1 MNRKNDKYSKIKV
14 VFNKLKEAWNI
25 PYKKAGI
32 KLLAYL
38 IFFMILFMTASI
50 TSRMSYKE
58 KNVINNSTTTR
69 KIIEY
74 NSLSDKYKKLSST
87 KLNVNYVLSNND
99 TEYKIN
105 GILESGIINGYLEVE
120 DNIKKILFTNNELYE
135 IKNNIKIKLDIDIIK
150 ELLNIEYIFNL
161 IKDINPVIEKVEDN
175 NNYFYTA
182 VFSDKDINI
191 KIYTNKNTIYKIESQ
206 NEELKY
212 TLNFDNI

>member
-14 VFNKLKEAWNI
+14 VFNRLKEAWNI

-58 KNVINNSTTTR
+58 KNVMNNSTTTR
-69 KIIEY
+69 KIIEN

-87 KLNVNYVLSNND
+87 KLNVNYVLSIND
-99 TEYKIN
+99 IEYKIN

-191 KIYTNKNTIYKIESQ
+191 KIYTNENTIYKIELQ

>member
-1 MNRKNDKYSKIKV
+1 MNRKNDKYSKIKEI
-14 VFNKLKEAWNI
+14 FNKLKEAWNI

-58 KNVINNSTTTR
+58 KNIMNNSTTTR
-69 KIIEY
+69 KIIEN

-87 KLNVNYVLSNND
+87 KLNVNYVLSIND

-161 IKDINPVIEKVEDN
+161 IKDINPVIEKAEDN

-191 KIYTNKNTIYKIESQ
+191 KIYTNENTIYKIELQ